1 MKKIAILGSTGSIG
15 TQTLRVIEEN
25 RDKFE
30 VCALVANSNKT
41 LILRQKEAFSVN
53 FVGLLDESVQADDGI
68 VYGEKCLEGAVV
80 NADLVVVATRGIVAL
95 PAVLTALK
103 QGKDVAIA
111 NKEIVVSAGK
121 LLVEAAK
128 EGNTRILPID
138 SEHSAVFQ
146 CLQGQNDC
154 KKIILTCSGGSFL
167 GKTQEQ
173 LEKVSPEQTLNHPRW
188 RMGKKIT
195 VDSATLVNKG
205 FEVLEAHWFFNVDVD
220 DIEVV
225 VHPESVVH
233 SAVEFCDGS
242 VIAQMGV
249 TDMRLPI
256 AYALNYP
263 MRLKNSLSPLD
274 LVKMRNLSFFGVDHE
289 AFRGIDICLK
299 AYKAHELMPAVLVS
313 ADEVAVDAFLAG
325 KIGFLDIYRLLNE
338 TMAIYKNRVDEYSF
352 TVSGIMRLDADVRRD
367 VTGLIEEK

>member
-15 TQTLRVIEEN
+15 TQTLRVIGEN

-30 VCALVANSNKT
+30 VCALVANSNKR
-41 LILRQKEAFSVN
+41 LILRQKEAYSVN
-53 FVGLLDESVQADDGI
+53 FVGLLDESVQADDSI
-68 VYGEKCLEGAVV
+68 IYGQKCLESAVE

-95 PAVLTALK
+95 PAVLSALR

-111 NKEIVVSAGK
+111 NKEILVSAGK

-128 EGNTRILPID
+128 EGNTKILPID

-154 KKIILTCSGGSFL
+154 KRIILTCSGGSFF
-167 GKTQEQ
+167 GKTQDQ
-173 LEKVSPEQTLNHPRW
+173 LEKVSPEQALIHPRW

-205 FEVLEAHWFFNVDVD
+205 FEVLEAHWLFNVDVD

-274 LVKMRNLSFFGVDHE
+274 LVKMRNLSFFTVDHE
-289 AFRGIDICLK
+289 TFKGIEICLA
-299 AYKAHELMPAVLVS
+299 AYKTHELMPAVLVS
-313 ADEVAVDAFLAG
+313 ADEVAVEAFLAG

-338 TMAIYKNRVDEYSF
+338 TMAIYKNRVEEYAFS
-352 TVSGIMRLDADVRRD
+352 VGGIMRLDADVKRD

>member
-1 MKKIAILGSTGSIG
+1 M
-15 TQTLRVIEEN
+15 
-25 RDKFE
+25 
-30 VCALVANSNKT
+30 
-41 LILRQKEAFSVN
+41 
-53 FVGLLDESVQADDGI
+53 
-68 VYGEKCLEGAVV
+68 
-80 NADLVVVATRGIVAL
+80 
-95 PAVLTALK
+95 
-103 QGKDVAIA
+103 
-111 NKEIVVSAGK
+111 
-121 LLVEAAK
+121 
-128 EGNTRILPID
+128 
-138 SEHSAVFQ
+138 
-146 CLQGQNDC
+146 
-154 KKIILTCSGGSFL
+154 
-167 GKTQEQ
+167 
-173 LEKVSPEQTLNHPRW
+173 
-188 RMGKKIT
+188 
-195 VDSATLVNKG
+195 
-205 FEVLEAHWFFNVDVD
+205 LEAHWFFNVDVD

-289 AFRGIDICLK
+289 TFRGIDICLK

>member
-1 MKKIAILGSTGSIG
+1 M
-15 TQTLRVIEEN
+15 
-25 RDKFE
+25 
-30 VCALVANSNKT
+30 
-41 LILRQKEAFSVN
+41 
-53 FVGLLDESVQADDGI
+53 
-68 VYGEKCLEGAVV
+68 
-80 NADLVVVATRGIVAL
+80 VVVATRGIVAL
-95 PAVLTALK
+95 PAVLTALR

-289 AFRGIDICLK
+289 TFRGIDICLK